1 MCHPKGTPLQWSAN
15 VVYRRD
21 GDWAL
26 YRPLRRVNVRGCV
39 SSEVKF
45 HAQDT
50 NWTYALK
57 ASISLYTM
65 IGKRCAYT
73 IWYED
78 RQVMIRFENYRN
90 HNFFCATCH
99 TMCQPMYRSEELA
112 QHFLYWNMQAHH
124 CDDAAL
130 SGSVEQLPELQAFHT
145 SNSSQPQHLK
155 PISVV
160 QSVQKQDERHN

>member
-1 MCHPKGTPLQWSAN
+1 MGIEYFIGHYGELMCAAASQVRLSST
-15 VVYRRD
+15 RRI
-21 GDWAL
+21 
-26 YRPLRRVNVRGCV
+26 PI
-39 SSEVKF
+39 EV
-45 HAQDT
+45 
-50 NWTYALK
+50 YALK
-57 ASISLYTM
+57 ASISLHTM
-65 IGKRCAYT
+65 IGKRWAYT
-73 IWYED
+73 MWYED

-99 TMCQPMYRSEELA
+99 NMCQPMYRSEELA

-145 SNSSQPQHLK
+145 SNSSQHQHLK

-160 QSVQKQDERHN
+160 QSIQKQDERHN